1 METPARLGANTHW
14 TTPASSLC
22 PVTRPSHFA
31 PGAIQFVAHSI
42 RAVINGKA
50 SLRVKR
56 VAGLLPSAD
65 MFMQVTYDQGC
76 LRSTRSKNSISHFIS
91 EPNTSIHYV
100 QVVPVKSRGRK
111 PRQAED
117 EVFQFGTATTFWYL
131 QVDSES

>member
-1 METPARLGANTHW
+1 MPSDTSIPFRPG
-14 TTPASSLC
+14 C
-22 PVTRPSHFA
+22 DPVCGPQYPRC
-31 PGAIQFVAHSI
+31 
-42 RAVINGKA
+42 INGTA
-50 SLRVKR
+50 SLRAKR